1 VQRAV
6 GACREAPSIRLE
18 GQPFP
23 TKVKN
28 PSTMSA
34 SNADSSSAQTSH
46 AQPPTSHN
54 GLESPA
60 ASDAEAASPDREAE
74 TRASGAPFA
83 EPAWARQTVLIV
95 LAVAALFFVA
105 PIAQS
110 GLWDPFEFNVAELSR
125 RIAVNAYGAHGLSLD
140 GADNSMPRLGDLG
153 RGELAF
159 DSIAIGFR
167 VFGLHEWAGRLPLS
181 LWGVAGVLALY
192 WLLARLVDRRAGLYG
207 AVVLSTMPLY
217 FMQARTMLGEVVPM
231 AAISMAL
238 AGLGVAVFDGPGV
251 PLPRKLAVALGA
263 LGLLF
268 GFMSRGALIGVAI
281 PALGVGLSWAAMWAS
296 SQRKPERFGDVAG
309 AACLAVGLAAAWG
322 GTSALFRTNAG
333 EYSMLLG
340 AAIAV
345 QAKFPTFDLV
355 IHYLGHSLVP
365 WSAFIP
371 FAVGRIF
378 RSPPVMEGGES
389 SEARATAARLLML
402 VGAAVAFG
410 VYSMM
415 APRVGY
421 LAFGAPS
428 LLAAMAAVSIRDF
441 ERGAPASRALGIGV
455 AVLTALFLRDYVMFP
470 EKGLSAFAVT
480 NPTFPD
486 SFKDRA
492 GALIFGCS
500 ALFVLVVFFAWLEE
514 RNRPWFRRDDYLAWP
529 RALASA
535 WGGNLLLGLVVLE
548 AILIVLAIN
557 VYVAMHV
564 LHAKWIAPV
573 GLQIRVVLLN
583 AFWVVPMLVFV
594 VVWVVMLLRDAFR
607 WFFDKTGVSRG
618 MATAGAG
625 LLAGGLL
632 SFAYYPALASQ
643 LSPKEVFNS
652 YERLHGKGEPLALLG
667 IGGKS
672 AAYYKS
678 GDAQAL
684 GDVNSAF
691 AWLTSSADRRWL
703 AVRNEDLAKL
713 NSLFRGRPGVKQ
725 NLPVLDA
732 RSSQNMLVSN
742 MLRPGERN
750 ASPFQAFVLDA
761 EPTIGHRVEAN
772 LQDQLLSL
780 GWDVTDGAGNP
791 VDYVV
796 PGRKYHF
803 RLYYKVLA
811 PISGE
816 WETFIHIDGFHR
828 RFNGDHKTLKG
839 KYSFSL
845 WQPGDFIVDDDEI
858 SLEPNFSAGHYNVY
872 YGLFTGDTRLKVKTG
887 RHDDHRIE
895 GGQIRVQ

>member
-1 VQRAV
+1 
-6 GACREAPSIRLE
+6 
-18 GQPFP
+18 
-23 TKVKN
+23 
-28 PSTMSA
+28 MSA
-34 SNADSSSAQTSH
+34 SNAGPFAPESSPADPSTS
-46 AQPPTSHN
+46 QN
-54 GLESPA
+54 GLEA
-60 ASDAEAASPDREAE
+60 DPDRDAE

-83 EPAWARQTVLIV
+83 EPAWARRAALIV
-95 LAVAALFFVA
+95 LAIATLFLVV
-105 PIAQS
+105 PIAAS
-110 GLWDPFEFNVAELSR
+110 GLWAPFEFNVAELSR
-125 RIAVNAYGAHGLSLD
+125 RIAVNVFGAHGLTLD
-140 GADNSMPRLGDLG
+140 GADNSMPKLGDLG

-167 VFGLHEWAGRLPLS
+167 LFGLHEWAGRLPLA
-181 LWGVAGVLALY
+181 LWGVAGVLSLY

-217 FMQARTMLGEVVPM
+217 FMQARTMLGDIVPM
-231 AAISMAL
+231 AAISMAF

-251 PLPRKLAVALGA
+251 PLPRKLAAGLAA
-263 LGLLF
+263 LGLVF
-268 GFMSRGALIGVAI
+268 GFMSRGALVGVAI
-281 PALGVGLSWAAMWAS
+281 PALGVGLAWVALWAS

-309 AACLAVGLAAAWG
+309 AVSLGVGLFAAWA
-322 GTSALFRTNAG
+322 GTSALFRVNPG
-333 EYSMLLG
+333 EYSMWLG

-345 QAKFPTFDLV
+345 QGKFPTFDLV

-371 FAVGRIF
+371 FAIGRMF
-378 RSPPVMEGGES
+378 RSPPISEGGES
-389 SEARATAARLLML
+389 SDVRATSARLLML
-402 VGAAVAFG
+402 VGSAVAFG

-428 LLAAMAAVSIRDF
+428 LLAAIAAISIRDF

-455 AVLTALFLRDYVMFP
+455 AVLTALFLRDYAMFP
-470 EKGLSAFAVT
+470 EKGLSAFAVS

-500 ALFVLVVFFAWLEE
+500 AMFVLIVFFAWLEE

-529 RALASA
+529 RAIASA
-535 WGGNLLLGLVVLE
+535 WGGNLLLGLLALE
-548 AILIVLAIN
+548 GMLILLAIN
-557 VYVAMHV
+557 TYVAMHF
-564 LHAKWIAPV
+564 LHSKWIAPI
-573 GLQIRVVLLN
+573 GLQIRVAMLN
-583 AFWVVPMLVFV
+583 AFWVVPLLVFL
-594 VVWVVMLLRDAFR
+594 VVWLIMLLRDAFR

-632 SFAYYPALASQ
+632 SFVYYPALAAQ

-652 YERLHGKGEPLALLG
+652 YERLHGPGEPLALLG

-672 AAYYKS
+672 ATYYS
-678 GDAQAL
+678 AGDARPL

-691 AWLTSSADRRWL
+691 AWLTASADRRWL
-703 AVRNEDLAKL
+703 AVRNEDLGKL
-713 NSLFRGRPGVKQ
+713 NSLFRGRPGPKQ

-742 MLRPGERN
+742 VLRAGERN
-750 ASPFQAFVLDA
+750 QSPYQAFVLDT
-761 EPTIGHRVEAN
+761 EPPIGHRVEVN
-772 LQDQLLSL
+772 LQDQLLGL
-780 GWDVTDGAGNP
+780 GWDVTDGAGKP
-791 VDYVV
+791 VEYVV

-803 RLYYKVLA
+803 RLYYKVLT

-828 RFNGDHKTLKG
+828 RFNGDHKTLNG
-839 KYSFSL
+839 KYPFSL
-845 WQPGDFIVDDDEI
+845 WQPGDIVVDDSEF
-858 SLEPNFSAGHYNVY
+858 SLEPNFSAGNYNVY

-887 RHDDHRIE
+887 RHDDNRIE

>member
-1 VQRAV
+1 
-6 GACREAPSIRLE
+6 
-18 GQPFP
+18 
-23 TKVKN
+23 
-28 PSTMSA
+28 M
-34 SNADSSSAQTSH
+34 
-46 AQPPTSHN
+46 
-54 GLESPA
+54 
-60 ASDAEAASPDREAE
+60 
-74 TRASGAPFA
+74 
-83 EPAWARQTVLIV
+83 
-95 LAVAALFFVA
+95 LAIATLFLVV
-105 PIAQS
+105 PIAAS

-125 RIAVNAYGAHGLSLD
+125 RIAVNVYGAHHLSLD
-140 GADNSMPRLGDLG
+140 GADNSMPKLGDLG
-153 RGELAF
+153 RGELPF
-159 DSIAIGFR
+159 DSIAMGFR
-167 VFGLHEWAGRLPLS
+167 LFGLHEWAGRLPLA
-181 LWGVAGVLALY
+181 LWGVAGVFSLY

-217 FMQARTMLGEVVPM
+217 FMQARTMLGDVVPM
-231 AAISMAL
+231 AAISMAF

-251 PLPRKLAVALGA
+251 SLARKLAAGLAL
-263 LGLLF
+263 LGLVF

-281 PALGVGLSWAAMWAS
+281 PALGVGLAWVAMWAS
-296 SQRKPERFGDVAG
+296 LQRKAERFGDVAG
-309 AACLAVGLAAAWG
+309 ALALAIGLAAAWAG
-322 GTSALFRTNAG
+322 ARALFRTNPG
-333 EYSMLLG
+333 DYSMWLG
-340 AAIAV
+340 TGIAA
-345 QAKFPTFDLV
+345 QGKFPTFDLV
-355 IHYLGHSLVP
+355 IHYLGHSLLP

-378 RSPPVMEGGES
+378 RSPPIGEGGES
-389 SEARATAARLLML
+389 SEVRATAARLLML
-402 VGAAVAFG
+402 VGSAVAFG

-415 APRVGY
+415 APRAGY

-455 AVLTALFLRDYVMFP
+455 AVLTALFLRDYAMFP
-470 EKGLSAFAVT
+470 EKGLSAFAVS

-500 ALFVLVVFFAWLEE
+500 AIFVLVVFFAWLEE

-529 RALASA
+529 RALATA
-535 WGGNLLLGLVVLE
+535 WGGNLLLGLAVLE
-548 AILIVLAIN
+548 GVLILVAIN
-557 VYVAMHV
+557 SYVAMHF
-564 LHAKWIAPV
+564 LHSKWIAPI
-573 GLQIRVVLLN
+573 GLQIRVVMLN
-583 AFWVVPMLVFV
+583 AFWVVPLLVFL
-594 VVWVVMLLRDAFR
+594 VVWMSMLLRDAFR

-632 SFAYYPALASQ
+632 SFVYYPALASQ
-643 LSPKEVFNS
+643 LSPKEVFDS
-652 YERLHGKGEPLALLG
+652 YQRLHGQGEPLGLLG

-672 AAYYKS
+672 ATYYS
-678 GDAQAL
+678 TGDARPI

-691 AWLTSSADRRWL
+691 AWLTSSPDRRWL
-703 AVRNEDLAKL
+703 AVRNEDLGKL
-713 NSLFRGRPGVKQ
+713 NSLFRGRPGPKQ

-742 MLRPGERN
+742 VLRGGEHN
-750 ASPFQAFVLDA
+750 GSPYQAFILDA
-761 EPTIGHRVEAN
+761 EPSIGHRVEVN

-780 GWDVTDGAGNP
+780 GWDATDGSGKP
-791 VDYVV
+791 VEYVV

-811 PISGE
+811 AMSGD

-828 RFNGDHKTLKG
+828 RFNGDHKTLNG
-839 KYSFSL
+839 KYAFSL
-845 WQPGDFIVDDDEI
+845 LQPGDFIVDDYEF
-858 SLEPNFSAGHYNVY
+858 SLEPNFSAGNYNVY

-887 RHDDHRIE
+887 RHDENRIE

>member
-1 VQRAV
+1 
-6 GACREAPSIRLE
+6 
-18 GQPFP
+18 
-23 TKVKN
+23 
-28 PSTMSA
+28 MSA
-34 SNADSSSAQTSH
+34 SKADPPSAQTSH
-46 AQPPTSHN
+46 ADPSTSHN
-54 GLESPA
+54 GLESRA
-60 ASDAEAASPDREAE
+60 ASETEAAGPDREAD

-83 EPAWARQTVLIV
+83 EPPWAERAGLIV
-95 LAVAALFFVA
+95 LAVATLFFVV
-105 PIAQS
+105 PIASS

-167 VFGLHEWAGRLPLS
+167 LFGLREWAGRLPLA
-181 LWGVAGVLALY
+181 LWGIAGVLALY

-207 AVVLSTMPLY
+207 AVVLCTMPLY
-217 FMQARTMLGEVVPM
+217 FMQARTMLGDIVPM
-231 AAISMAL
+231 AAISMTF

-251 PLPRKLAVALGA
+251 SLPRKLGVGLAT
-263 LGLLF
+263 LGLVF
-268 GFMSRGALIGVAI
+268 GFLSRGALIGVAI
-281 PALGVGLSWAAMWAS
+281 PALGVGLAWAAMWAS
-296 SQRKPERFGDVAG
+296 SQRKRELFGDVTG
-309 AACLAVGLAAAWG
+309 AVSLALGLAAAWV
-322 GTSALFRTNAG
+322 GTSALFRMNAG
-333 EYSMLLG
+333 DYSPWLG

-378 RSPPVMEGGES
+378 RSPPISEGGES
-389 SEARATAARLLML
+389 SDVRATTARLLML
-402 VGAAVAFG
+402 VGSAVAFG

-415 APRVGY
+415 GPRVGY

-455 AVLTALFLRDYVMFP
+455 AVLTALFLRDYAMFP
-470 EKGLSAFAVT
+470 EKGLSAFAVN

-492 GALIFGCS
+492 ATIVFGCS
-500 ALFVLVVFFAWLEE
+500 AIFVLVVFFAWLEE

-535 WGGNLLLGLVVLE
+535 WGGNLLRGLVVLE
-548 AILIVLAIN
+548 AILIVVAIN
-557 VYVAMHV
+557 VYVAMHF
-564 LHAKWIAPV
+564 LHSKWIAPI
-573 GLQIRVVLLN
+573 GLQIRVVMLN
-583 AFWVVPMLVFV
+583 AFWVAPLFVFLA
-594 VVWVVMLLRDAFR
+594 VWMVMLLRDAFR
-607 WFFDKTGVSRG
+607 WFFDTTGVSRG

-632 SFAYYPALASQ
+632 SFVYYPALASQ
-643 LSPKEVFNS
+643 LSPKHVFDS

-672 AAYYKS
+672 AAYYRTD
-678 GDAQAL
+678 DAQAL

-703 AVRNEDLAKL
+703 AVRNEDLGKL
-713 NSLFRGRPGVKQ
+713 NSLFRGRPGAKQ

-742 MLRPGERN
+742 LLRSGERN
-750 ASPFQAFVLDA
+750 ASPYQAYVLDA
-761 EPTIGHRVEAN
+761 EPVIAHRAEVN

-780 GWDVTDGAGNP
+780 GWDVADGEGKP
-791 VDYVV
+791 VEYVV

-839 KYSFSL
+839 KYPFSL

-858 SLEPNFSAGHYNVY
+858 SLEPNFGAGNYNVY
-872 YGLFTGDTRLKVKTG
+872 YGLFTGETRLKVKSG
-887 RHDDHRIE
+887 RHDENRIE